1 MANQYT
7 IRGGLTRPDV
17 ERAMR
22 NSKSNKGAARYL
34 GVSLPTYKK
43 YAKLYIDDQTGKSL
57 YDLHSNMSGIGIS
70 KHHIMTERSAIMDIV
85 EGKVPVTSYTTYQLK
100 DRLINEG
107 LLQEKCACCNFEERR
122 VLDYK
127 MPLML
132 VFLDGN
138 KKNWKLDNLQ
148 LLCYNCF
155 FLRIGDIYT
164 KKQIETIEGY
174 NKKNHSKMDQ
184 VFQMDW
190 DKYDVLMKYHKEGGG
205 FDKKEPHGPQE
216 EDDNSGEDLIS
227 RYR

>member
-190 DKYDVLMKYHKEGGG
+190 DKYDVL
-205 FDKKEPHGPQE
+205 KKEE
-216 EDDNSGEDLIS
+216 CWIIKCL
-227 RYR
+227 

>member
-184 VFQMDW
+184 VFQIYW
-190 DKYDVLMKYHKEGGG
+190 H
-205 FDKKEPHGPQE
+205 
-216 EDDNSGEDLIS
+216 S
-227 RYR
+227 